1 MLVQVCHFAQ
11 LRERAGRSEE
21 TVQIDPGT
29 SVAALYAR
37 MFPPTDGRVL
47 PVMFAVN
54 QQYVTADHPLVEGDE
69 VAFIPPLGGG

>member
-1 MLVQVCHFAQ
+1 MLIQVRHFAQ

-21 TVQIDPGT
+21 TVQVDPGT

-37 MFPPTDGRVL
+37 IFPPTDGHAL
-47 PVMFAVN
+47 PVLFAVN
-54 QQYVTADHPLVEGDE
+54 EHYVPAGHTLVEGDE

>member
-29 SVAALYAR
+29 SVAALYDR
-37 MFPPTDGRVL
+37 MFPPIDGRVL
-47 PVMFAVN
+47 PVLFAVN
-54 QQYVTADHPLVEGDE
+54 QQYVDADHPLVEGDE